1 VADAFTR
8 YRESLPEERR
18 VLVDRYQIKDFAIK
32 VVGVVMLMMAD
43 VDDPLFLQVKEASS
57 SVLEPY
63 AGKSI
68 YENHGQRV
76 VTGLELMQSAS
87 DMFLGWTK
95 SRGGRHFYIRQ
106 LHDMKIKMRV
116 ELFTFKVMLLCA
128 ECRWPER
135 TPGPVNLP

>member
-1 VADAFTR
+1 
-8 YRESLPEERR
+8 
-18 VLVDRYQIKDFAIK
+18 
-32 VVGVVMLMMAD
+32 MLMMAD